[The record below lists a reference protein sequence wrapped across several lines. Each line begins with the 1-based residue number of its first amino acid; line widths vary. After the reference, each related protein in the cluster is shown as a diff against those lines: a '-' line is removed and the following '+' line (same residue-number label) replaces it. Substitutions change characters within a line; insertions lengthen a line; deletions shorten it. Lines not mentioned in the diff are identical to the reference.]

1 MLRWWPKTW
10 KRRAVTAAAAAVA
23 PLKSEERQVFVKDFV
38 GTRLLEAP
46 FGSTWCNCTPSF
58 FVDCFYFGIECLFA
72 VSAVKLGVET
82 MVVVVVVGKVGVI
95 FLTKRG
101 ATTLARR
108 AITLARRVAGI
119 LVKRGAVAAPA
130 LALQELDAPLDWRQ
144 MHFAVERTVL
154 LFHAVDQL
162 IYV

>member
-1 MLRWWPKTW
+1 
-10 KRRAVTAAAAAVA
+10 VTAAAAAVA
-23 PLKSEERQVFVKDFV
+23 PLKSEERQVFVKDYV

-72 VSAVKLGVET
+72 VSAVKLVVET
-82 MVVVVVVGKVGVI
+82 MVVVVVGQVGVI
-95 FLTKRG
+95 FLAKRV
-101 ATTLARR
+101 ATSLARR
-108 AITLARRVAGI
+108 ATTLARRVAGI

>member
-1 MLRWWPKTW
+1 VLRWWPKTW

-72 VSAVKLGVET
+72 VSAVKLVVET
-82 MVVVVVVGKVGVI
+82 MVVVVVVGQVGVI
-95 FLTKRG
+95 FLAKRG

>member
-1 MLRWWPKTW
+1 
-10 KRRAVTAAAAAVA
+10 
-23 PLKSEERQVFVKDFV
+23 
-38 GTRLLEAP
+38 
-46 FGSTWCNCTPSF
+46 
-58 FVDCFYFGIECLFA
+58 
-72 VSAVKLGVET
+72 

-95 FLTKRG
+95 FLTKRV
-101 ATTLARR
+101 ATSLARR

-144 MHFAVERTVL
+144 MRFAVERTGL

>member
-1 MLRWWPKTW
+1 M
-10 KRRAVTAAAAAVA
+10 TAAAAAVA

-58 FVDCFYFGIECLFA
+58 CVDCFYFGIECLFV
-72 VSAVKLGVET
+72 VSAVKLVVET
-82 MVVVVVVGKVGVI
+82 MVVVVVGQVGVI

-144 MHFAVERTVL
+144 MHFAVERTGL

>member
-1 MLRWWPKTW
+1 M
-10 KRRAVTAAAAAVA
+10 TAAAAAVA

-72 VSAVKLGVET
+72 VSAVKLVVET
-82 MVVVVVVGKVGVI
+82 MVVVVVGQVGVI
-95 FLTKRG
+95 FLTKRV
-101 ATTLARR
+101 ATSLARR

-144 MHFAVERTVL
+144 MHFAVERTGL

>member
-1 MLRWWPKTW
+1 MT
-10 KRRAVTAAAAAVA
+10 AVAAAVA
-23 PLKSEERQVFVKDFV
+23 PLKSEERQVFVKDYV

-72 VSAVKLGVET
+72 VSAVKLVVGT
-82 MVVVVVVGKVGVI
+82 MVVVVVVGQVGVI
-95 FLTKRG
+95 FLAKRV
-101 ATTLARR
+101 ATSLARR

-130 LALQELDAPLDWRQ
+130 LALQELGAPLDWRQ
-144 MHFAVERTVL
+144 MRFAVERTVL
-154 LFHAVDQL
+154 LFHADQL

>member
-1 MLRWWPKTW
+1 M
-10 KRRAVTAAAAAVA
+10 TAAAAAVA

-82 MVVVVVVGKVGVI
+82 MVVVVVVGQVGVI

-101 ATTLARR
+101 AT
-108 AITLARRVAGI
+108 TLARRVAGI

-144 MHFAVERTVL
+144 MHFAVERTGL

>member
-1 MLRWWPKTW
+1 M
-10 KRRAVTAAAAAVA
+10 TAAAAAVA

-46 FGSTWCNCTPSF
+46 FGSIWCNCTPSF

-82 MVVVVVVGKVGVI
+82 MVVVVVVVVGQVGVI
-95 FLTKRG
+95 FLTKRV
-101 ATTLARR
+101 ATSLARR

-130 LALQELDAPLDWRQ
+130 LALQELGAPLDWRQ
-144 MHFAVERTVL
+144 MHFAVERTGL

>member
-1 MLRWWPKTW
+1 VLRWWLKTW
-10 KRRAVTAAAAAVA
+10 KRRAVTVAAAAVA

-46 FGSTWCNCTPSF
+46 FGSIWCNCTPSF

-72 VSAVKLGVET
+72 VSAVKLVVET
-82 MVVVVVVGKVGVI
+82 MVVVVVVVGKVGVI
-95 FLTKRG
+95 FLAKRG
-101 ATTLARR
+101 ATS
-108 AITLARRVAGI
+108 LARRVAGI

-130 LALQELDAPLDWRQ
+130 LVLQELDAPLDWRQ

>member
-1 MLRWWPKTW
+1 M
-10 KRRAVTAAAAAVA
+10 TAAAAAVA

-72 VSAVKLGVET
+72 VSAVKLVVET
-82 MVVVVVVGKVGVI
+82 MVVVVVVVVVGKVGVI